1 MFSYG
6 NTFTKRVLS
15 FLVDHNNLQTLLL
28 FNLGKIASRPSLT
41 IESVPCDSISAK
53 QYSQRKF
60 KHIGVSTL
68 VFPLKS
74 YNETLFTH
82 S

>member
-28 FNLGKIASRPSLT
+28 FNLGKIANRPSLT

-53 QYSQRKF
+53 QYCQRKF

-74 YNETLFTH
+74 YSETLFTH